1 MKNVI
6 TRINDTLDSAITSVD
21 IEQLQFD
28 LGDIFRNG
36 LSYELLRLMGLVGT
50 SLDNM
55 LENGA
60 AANLQNLRARL
71 NSLQHG

>member
-55 LENGA
+55 IENGA